1 MEIQII
7 PIFLDKD
14 FKGNG
19 VVFGTHLISPYHVIN
34 LSQSFNYKIFYQNE
48 FYNLRMRDYL
58 YHEYEPNSVD
68 DKRKDL
74 IIFKFP
80 FCEIQGI
87 SYGEVNEQI
96 NAVIG
101 GYNIIKEEKEE
112 NEKPTFIQCNVN
124 TIHNW
129 GYQYPEYG
137 NPIRQDNVFEFYS
150 EYKLEEGMSGSPIYD
165 KDNFYG
171 ILLSNLNG
179 LIEYPYTALKASYIF
194 KILQE
199 LHNK

>member
-7 PIFLDKD
+7 PIYLDQD
-14 FKGNG
+14 FIGNG
-19 VVFGTHLISPYHVIN
+19 VVYGTHLISPYHVIN
-34 LSQSFNYKIFYQNE
+34 LSQSLNYKVFYENE
-48 FYNLRMRDYL
+48 FYNIKMRDYL
-58 YHEYEPNSVD
+58 YHEYEPNSID
-68 DKRKDL
+68 DNRKDL

-80 FCEIQGI
+80 FCEIQEIGC
-87 SYGEVNEQI
+87 GEVNKQI

-101 GYNIIKEEKEE
+101 GYNIIEEDNE
-112 NEKPTFIQCNVN
+112 NPIFIQCNVN
-124 TIHNW
+124 MIHNW
-129 GYQYPEYG
+129 GYQYPKCG
-137 NPIRQDNVFEFYS
+137 KPVRQKNVFEFS
-150 EYKLEEGMSGSPIYD
+150 TEYKLDKGMSGSPIYD

-199 LHNK
+199 LHNE